1 MCGFLPGAEQP
12 REERRSLAGL
22 AVRMLV
28 IRVRVR
34 VDGSVRVD
42 VLVVVG
48 AGRVVVSFG
57 VRVLV
62 GCLVPLGMNML
73 VGVARPV
80 GVRVL
85 VNVLHVVVL
94 VIPVGVLVHRS
105 VGVDVRMRM
114 RLVVCVFA
122 QGISL
127 TVVGG
132 SARA

>member
-1 MCGFLPGAEQP
+1 
-12 REERRSLAGL
+12 
-22 AVRMLV
+22 MLV
-28 IRVRVR
+28 VCVRVS

-42 VLVVVG
+42 VLVVVS
-48 AGRVVVSFG
+48 AARVVVLFG

-80 GVRVL
+80 SVRVL

-94 VIPVGVLVHRS
+94 VIPVGVLMHRS
-105 VGVDVRMRM
+105 VGVYVRMRM
-114 RLVVCVFA
+114 RLVVCVVA
-122 QGISL
+122 QWISL
-127 TVVGG
+127 TFVSG